1 MTKDELYAKVADIL
15 VNEFEIDAGKIA
27 PQTLLVD
34 ELDLDS
40 IDFVDMISKA
50 REFIPG
56 KINPESFKTVRTIQ
70 DIVDALYPY
79 TQAQ

>member
-1 MTKDELYAKVADIL
+1 MTKDELYTKVTDIL
-15 VNEFEIDAGKIA
+15 VGEFEIPADKIA

-34 ELDLDS
+34 DLDLDS
-40 IDFVDMISKA
+40 IDFVDMISKV

-56 KINPESFKTVRTIQ
+56 KLNPESFKTVRTIQ

>member
-1 MTKDELYAKVADIL
+1 
-15 VNEFEIDAGKIA
+15 VNEFEIEAEKIT
-27 PQTLLVD
+27 PETLLVD

-40 IDFVDMISKA
+40 IDFVDMISKV
-50 REFIPG
+50 RDFIPG
-56 KINPESFKTVRTIQ
+56 KLNPESFKSVRTLQ

>member
-1 MTKDELYAKVADIL
+1 MTKDELYTKITDIL
-15 VNEFEIDAGKIA
+15 VNEFEIEAEKIT
-27 PQTLLVD
+27 PETLLVD

-40 IDFVDMISKA
+40 IDFVDMISKV
-50 REFIPG
+50 RDFIPG
-56 KINPESFKTVRTIQ
+56 KLNPESFKSVRTLQ